1 MLILNPNSG
10 NLLLRVLAITFIIV
24 LGFPFTNL
32 VFQDPKIGDIIF
44 WKIKKIHIIY
54 LLILAMSFYIVMVLI
69 SIMGIIKVRID
80 TISDTITLIS
90 IFSKKT
96 IRIKEIENYFWTT
109 HKNSIKVFNGIL
121 LTLRHGKT
129 IQLTGQNIKSISDFR
144 VFLDDKKVA
153 YAGEKKMKFPFN

>member
-1 MLILNPNSG
+1 MLILKPNSG
-10 NLLLRVLAITFIIV
+10 NLLLRILAITFIIV

-54 LLILAMSFYIVMVLI
+54 FLILAMAFYIVMVLI
-69 SIMGIIKVRID
+69 SIMGIIKVRVD
-80 TISDTITLIS
+80 TISDTISLIS

-121 LTLRHGKT
+121 LTLRQGKT

-144 VFLDDKKVA
+144 DFLDDKKVA